1 MLSEAGTG
9 EAALAGQV
17 EQSKSP
23 PNLMSRLEWGPE
35 GWQSR
40 MGWELRNMHRAAPG

>member
-23 PNLMSRLEWGPE
+23 PNLVSRLEWDPE
-35 GWQSR
+35 GCQSR
-40 MGWELRNMHRAAPG
+40 MGQELRNIRRAAPG